1 MRKLDT
7 QTREINGPA
16 ASHARGP
23 ADPEKRATLKKL
35 AALGLLA
42 CLDGSLLSSCGK
54 RSLPSLA
61 RERKVII
68 LGIDGLDAWYVDRL
82 MGQGKLPHMSR
93 LRTMGG
99 FRPLA
104 SSVPPQSPVAWAT
117 FITGRDPG
125 GHGLYDF
132 VQRDPQ
138 TYQPYLCIARTE
150 EPRRKLP
157 LGQWRLPISRGKVE
171 LLREGRAFWDLLDQQ
186 GLPCAVYRAPS
197 NFPPRDTGAKQLAGL
212 GAPDLRGTY
221 GEYSY
226 FTDAVTTQ
234 GEMSG
239 GATYP
244 VQVLNGRVEASII
257 GPRNTLREGEPESAA
272 QITVWVDRDSRA
284 AKLVVQ
290 DQEVL
295 LKQGEWSPWVPITF
309 TLLPH
314 LKGVTGICRF
324 YLKEVA
330 PHFKLYVTPVN
341 IDPFAPALPVAA
353 PEGFAA
359 ELAARYG
366 RFYTQGFPE
375 DVKALRHGVL
385 DEAEYLHQS
394 ALAMSEARRMY
405 EDGLHEFRRGILF
418 HYFSASDRTQH
429 MFWRTMDPRHPMYDA
444 KLARDYGSAIE
455 DCYREADVLVGQ
467 AMEATDS
474 STCLI
479 VMSDHG
485 FAPFYRNFQVNAW
498 LAANGYLVG
507 LEPWK
512 ENPSLLENAD
522 WSQTVAY
529 GMGFNG
535 VYVNVAGREG
545 RGSVPAGE
553 RLTVARKLARELR
566 QVRDP
571 GTGQPVI
578 DSVSVSDEV
587 YRSNIRGRAPDLIIG
602 YARGYRCGDDS
613 VLGEAAGPVVSD
625 NLDKWSGDH
634 CIDRDAVP
642 GVLLT
647 NREIRA
653 DHPDLTDLTVSVLA
667 EFGLPKPDDMSGHPA
682 W

>member
-1 MRKLDT
+1 MGRSSKGN
-7 QTREINGPA
+7 RRIEWRPA
-16 ASHARGP
+16 SDARGP
-23 ADPEKRATLKKL
+23 ADPEKRATLRKL

-42 CLDGSLLSSCGK
+42 CVDGSLLTSCGR
-54 RSLPSLA
+54 RSLPLGS

-68 LGIDGLDAWYVDRL
+68 LGIDGLGAWYVEHL
-82 MGQGKLPHMSR
+82 MAQGKLPNLSR
-93 LRTMGG
+93 LKTMGG

-132 VQRDPQ
+132 VQRDPR
-138 TYQPYLCIARTE
+138 TYLPYLSIARTE
-150 EPRRKLP
+150 APHRTLS
-157 LGQWRLPISRGKVE
+157 LGEWRLPISRGKVQ
-171 LLREGRAFWDLLDQQ
+171 LLREGRAFWDLLAEQ
-186 GLPCAVYRAPS
+186 GVPCAVYRAPS

-234 GEMSG
+234 GQTSG
-239 GATYP
+239 GTTYP
-244 VQVLNGRVEASII
+244 VRVTNGRVAATIA
-257 GPRNTLREGEPESAA
+257 GPRNTLREGDPESAA
-272 QITVWVDRDSRA
+272 QITVWVDRNSRA

-290 DQEVL
+290 DQEVV
-295 LKQGEWSPWVPITF
+295 LKQGEWSAWLPITF

-330 PHFKLYVTPVN
+330 PRFALYVTPVN
-341 IDPFAPALPVAA
+341 IDPCDPALPVAA
-353 PEGFAA
+353 PDGFAA
-359 ELAARYG
+359 ELAQRYG

-394 ALAMSEARRMY
+394 ALAMGEARRMY
-405 EDGLHEFRRGILF
+405 EDGLHQFRRGMLF
-418 HYFSASDRTQH
+418 HYFSASDRAQH
-429 MFWRTMDPRHPMYDA
+429 MFWRTMDPRHPMYHEQ
-444 KLARDYGSAIE
+444 LARDYGSVIE
-455 DCYREADVLVGQ
+455 ECYQEADVLVGQ
-467 AMEATDS
+467 AMEAMDGD
-474 STCLI
+474 TCLI

-485 FAPFYRNFQVNAW
+485 FAPFYRSFQVNAW

-507 LEPWK
+507 LDSWDRK
-512 ENPSLLENAD
+512 PSLLENAD
-522 WSQTVAY
+522 WAQTIAY
-529 GMGFNG
+529 GIGFNG

-545 RGSVPAGE
+545 EGSVPADQ
-553 RLTVARKLARELR
+553 RLAVARKLARDLR

-571 GTGQPVI
+571 DTGEQMI
-578 DSVSVSDEV
+578 DRVYVSDEA
-587 YRSNIRGRAPDLIIG
+587 YRSNIRERAPDLILG
-602 YARGYRCGDDS
+602 YARGYRCGDGS

-642 GVLLT
+642 GMLLT
-647 NREIRA
+647 NREVRTH
-653 DHPDLTDLTVSVLA
+653 HPDLTDVTASVLA
-667 EFGLPKPDDMSGHPA
+667 EFGIPTPEDMSGHPV